1 MFPRIFQPYL
11 FHDSNFKI
19 LKENLHK
26 KFTTEIIEKSIVFK
40 SRKTILELIGW
51 YGEISIFHI
60 IV

>member
-11 FHDSNFKI
+11 IHDSHFKI